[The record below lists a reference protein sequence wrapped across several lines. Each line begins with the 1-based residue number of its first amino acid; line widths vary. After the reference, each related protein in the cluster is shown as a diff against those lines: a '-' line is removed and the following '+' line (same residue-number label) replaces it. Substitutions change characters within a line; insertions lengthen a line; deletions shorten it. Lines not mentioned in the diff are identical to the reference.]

1 MKVFVL
7 SAYPPPHDFVSNW
20 LIASASE
27 DPFGIH
33 TRAEDPDLADLIV
46 FAEGHTAGDP
56 YYFAVRNHPLRKRY
70 PDRCF
75 LYHDEDYVVP
85 LLPGLYPALE
95 IEDRDPAYAVGAPY
109 MGRITE
115 NPVRGPAPVPD
126 AVADV
131 LYSFIGSATTH
142 PVRREIMKLVH
153 DERACCEDTRA
164 ARSWAL
170 SPEERTVYLARFFD
184 ITARSK
190 FVLCPRGHSPSTY
203 RLFETMEAG
212 RAPVIVSDAFTP
224 PAGPD
229 WATFS
234 LRVAEADTATIPTV
248 VRGHEHAAAEMGAR
262 ARTAWELWFAP
273 AVSFHRTVE
282 ACQEI
287 ATRRAAAGQEAE
299 LRLRYL
305 RRFLA
310 PFHLKMLFRLSKRK
324 SLQLLRG
331 VRPR

>member
-1 MKVFVL
+1 MKVFIL
-7 SAYPPPHDFVSNW
+7 SAYPSPHDFVSNW

-27 DPFGIH
+27 DSFGIH
-33 TRAEDPDLADLIV
+33 TRVDDPDLAELIV

-56 YYFAVRNHPLRKRY
+56 YYFAVRNHPLRRRY

-95 IEDRDPAYAVGAPY
+95 VQDRDPGYAVGAPY
-109 MGRITE
+109 MARITE
-115 NPVRGPAPVPD
+115 NPVKGPVPAAD
-126 AVADV
+126 AAASV
-131 LYSFIGSATTH
+131 LYSFVGSATTH
-142 PVRREIMKLVH
+142 PVRREIMKLTH
-153 DERACCEDTRA
+153 DERACCEDTGA

-170 SPEERTVYLARFFD
+170 SPEERSVYLSRFFD
-184 ITARSK
+184 ITAKSK

-224 PAGPD
+224 PEGPD

-234 LRVAEADTATIPTV
+234 LRVSEADTATIPAF
-248 VRGHEHAAAEMGAR
+248 VRRHEHVAAEMGAK
-262 ARTAWELWFAP
+262 ARRAWELWFAP
-273 AVSFHRTVE
+273 AVSFHRTAEV
-282 ACQEI
+282 CREI
-287 ATRRAAAGQEAE
+287 AARRSAAGAGMA

-305 RRFLA
+305 RKLLA
-310 PFHLKMLFRLSKRK
+310 PFHLKMLFRLGKRDG
-324 SLQLLRG
+324 LRFLRG
-331 VRPR
+331 PRSR